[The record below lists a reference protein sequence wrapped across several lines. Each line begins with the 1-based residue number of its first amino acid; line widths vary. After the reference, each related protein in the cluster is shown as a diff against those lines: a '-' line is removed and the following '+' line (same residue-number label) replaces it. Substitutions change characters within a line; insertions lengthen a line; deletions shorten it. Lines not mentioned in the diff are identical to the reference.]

1 MTRKEF
7 VLNVVEELKT
17 NPRSVLAGHGINAA
31 VLQTIVQ
38 RPDVMAKLAI
48 VLYSTKYAKK
58 GAKGLKKASNF
69 VIKGYKNFPEFNL
82 KAREDVE
89 NFIGGLSPD
98 DAAKFTN
105 ADNILTILL
114 LPEGK
119 QTSDEETADSII
131 SGKSIVLTF
140 DSAVRKEYKIP
151 GGLYL
156 TVMIAD
162 SAARPA
168 EVKTA
173 ERKEKINKKK
183 NARRTPAK
191 IKAELKSKATKKL
204 EIIKRKN
211 AALSDEA
218 FSAKMELE
226 QFSRIGQ
233 QFGATGKAATNII
246 GAINKY
252 GAESAQ
258 AKAAIDAKIATLNP
272 EQEKAY
278 KNAMSYMKRGK
289 KDIAKAFIKEI
300 GDPEL
305 MNFVIKQGGSIIGAD
320 DKLASMKNE
329 LKTKIKALV
338 AKNEEYL
345 LNLSTTV
352 DNNKKLS
359 LKSMISKNNSAIKQL
374 RAKLGTYKNLSVN
387 AMRNK
392 AKMLEEANATI
403 EANIA
408 KGATISQAL
417 NSAIAKL
424 NATPSE
430 KQIIKQQ
437 VIQQVSNGLPT
448 QYAVQQAIQENIAD
462 VVDDT
467 LLSGG
472 STTIEDILNKI

>member
-7 VLNVVEELKT
+7 VLNVVEELKA
-17 NPRSVLAGHGINAA
+17 NPRAVLAGHGINAA

-38 RPDVMAKLAI
+38 RPDVMAKLAV

-58 GAKGLKKASNF
+58 GAAGLKKASNF

-89 NFIGGLSPD
+89 TFIGGLSPD

-105 ADNILTILL
+105 ADNIMTILM
-114 LPEGK
+114 LPQEK
-119 QTSDEETADSII
+119 AASDEETSESIV
-131 SGKSIVLTF
+131 SGKSVALTF
-140 DSAVRKEYKIP
+140 DTAVRKEYKIP

-156 TVMIAD
+156 TVMIAE

-183 NARRTPAK
+183 NSRRTPAK
-191 IKAELKSKATKKL
+191 IKAELKSKAAKKL

-218 FSAKMELE
+218 FAAEMELE
-226 QFSRIGQ
+226 QFARIGQ

-246 GAINKY
+246 GAINKF
-252 GAESAQ
+252 GADSAQ
-258 AKAAIDAKIATLNP
+258 AKAAVDAAIASLTP
-272 EQEKAY
+272 EQKSDYNKAV
-278 KNAMSYMKRGK
+278 AYMKKGK
-289 KDIAKAFIKEI
+289 KAVARELLKDIGNPALS
-300 GDPEL
+300 D
-305 MNFVIKQGGSIIGAD
+305 FVLKQGGKILGAD
-320 DKLASMKNE
+320 EKLAGMKKDLQN
-329 LKTKIKALV
+329 KIKALTV
-338 AKNEEYL
+338 KNEQL
-345 LNLSTTV
+345 LV
-352 DNNKKLS
+352 DLALAPADKKLS
-359 LKSMISKNNSAIKQL
+359 IRSMISKNTSMINQL

-392 AKMLEEANATI
+392 AKMLAETNATI

-417 NSAIAKL
+417 NAAIAKL
-424 NATPSE
+424 DATPAE
-430 KQIIKQQ
+430 KQLIKQQ

-448 QYAVQQAIQENIAD
+448 QYAVQQAIQENISD
-462 VVDDT
+462 VVDST
-467 LLSGG
+467 ELAGG
-472 STTIEDILNKI
+472 STTIDDILAMV